1 MSDAS
6 GSSSNNPHEDKTS
19 EDDDSA
25 NDTESEPEVDIHEED
40 LSRTAT
46 TSIENVGPETGV
58 NEGTYT
64 FVPTQELLPTSN
76 SEDNGSQDNGDD
88 MPDAQPELTVQPEDV
103 GTRRSS
109 GRVRKRTEVDSRC
122 ECNTLITLE
131 EKEIGTQ
138 VMECKARGCETG
150 WVRVICFYFRPTLT

>member
-1 MSDAS
+1 MFVVFFRFTFQLSQPTVLRNATRTLS
-6 GSSSNNPHEDKTS
+6 PKKWQKKSNEKT
-19 EDDDSA
+19 DMK
-25 NDTESEPEVDIHEED
+25 
-40 LSRTAT
+40 T
-46 TSIENVGPETGV
+46 TSKTCYSRKSNAFTV
-58 NEGTYT
+58 
-64 FVPTQELLPTSN
+64 PTSN

>member
-1 MSDAS
+1 M
-6 GSSSNNPHEDKTS
+6 K
-19 EDDDSA
+19 
-25 NDTESEPEVDIHEED
+25 
-40 LSRTAT
+40 T
-46 TSIENVGPETGV
+46 TSKTCYSRKFNA
-58 NEGTYT
+58 
-64 FVPTQELLPTSN
+64 F
-76 SEDNGSQDNGDD
+76 
-88 MPDAQPELTVQPEDV
+88 TVDSHLVCPKCN

>member
-1 MSDAS
+1 MFVVFFRFAFQLSQPMVLRNATRTLS
-6 GSSSNNPHEDKTS
+6 PKKWQKKSNEKT
-19 EDDDSA
+19 DMK
-25 NDTESEPEVDIHEED
+25 
-40 LSRTAT
+40 T
-46 TSIENVGPETGV
+46 TSKTCYSRKSNAFTVNSHLICPKCNVQVHVGTG
-58 NEGTYT
+58 G
-64 FVPTQELLPTSN
+64 
-76 SEDNGSQDNGDD
+76 QDNGDD

-103 GTRRSS
+103 GTRQSS
-109 GRVRKRTEVDSRC
+109 GRVRKRTEVNSRC

>member
-6 GSSSNNPHEDKTS
+6 GLSSNNPHEDKTS

-25 NDTESEPEVDIHEED
+25 NDIESEPEVDIHEED

-64 FVPTQELLPTSN
+64 LVPTQELLPTSN

-150 WVRVICFYFRPTLT
+150 WVRVICFYSRPTLT

>member
-1 MSDAS
+1 
-6 GSSSNNPHEDKTS
+6 
-19 EDDDSA
+19 
-25 NDTESEPEVDIHEED
+25 
-40 LSRTAT
+40 
-46 TSIENVGPETGV
+46 
-58 NEGTYT
+58 
-64 FVPTQELLPTSN
+64 
-76 SEDNGSQDNGDD
+76 

-109 GRVRKRTEVDSRC
+109 GHVRKRTEVDSRC